1 MSRWSVFGGPGNPRG
16 KLSTS
21 ASSLAVSTL
30 DEQKR
35 EAATGPPPPA
45 TSVALTTAP
54 LGGDAATGSFAVAK
68 PPTPDEAAESI
79 VSGSKPVVDEPFSAT
94 APVPGVAAAGE
105 ASQREKAPTAGDPPP
120 PESTVPSLKARRLS
134 ADPPLKAP
142 EDFEEDGGVAVAAKI
157 SEMLEAIVRA
167 KNDLDRKYFSSEA
180 EDGRLIDSDADESL
194 NMSRHDTRTAT
205 TVDSPCSTAV
215 PTAAASAPA
224 GDGGESTVIGK
235 EAMSSSGGGSTVDAT
250 PSAEPQPSNDGL
262 DKGHPAAEEAPT
274 GATAATAKRGTTTGE
289 CLLGNSRD
297 SHPTA
302 LRVRRF
308 VPPLVFNSSASVPI
322 AAQSP
327 VLSSTMSSTVSS
339 DGRAAVYDRW
349 SNLPSV
355 ALEAIAAGAAPVK
368 WGREGAEERARR
380 RLGERSRESST
391 CTWDTTAGTNEEVT
405 GTASTGGGGSSHAGG
420 YSESA
425 VRYSEEDDEEH
436 KDDEVGGVRG
446 GIWTGVGAE
455 RSAGETPDGAVAAV
469 ARREGMSTAHGG
481 HSGIPDVTMVD
492 VYENAGEDN
501 GHRKA
506 SPASYVRTTCK
517 HEGTWQGEDLAM
529 TSPTSR
535 CDRAVLSMEPAPGG
549 YNTGSSRSIHARSF
563 SRGSSLSL
571 FSSCRGGDAA
581 VVREEGECLVRDG
594 EPQVAFSRGNGGDE
608 GAMSMFVDAEQ
619 WQQTRPKERG
629 WRRSWRGR

>member
-1 MSRWSVFGGPGNPRG
+1 RDSILSSSTSTSTTSGWGIPPSLPPHLLMAGSIPVSASGPTITTVRRRGPSTPSRSRSVVGPITWDHVRCTYTQACPPGVAGPKISPASATEKVTKKLMREKSATNNLLDTGAPVGSVARVVAIVSAAEQAALDKAKEEEELLPAASDDGHSQKEYTTPPTGRAKSFSPSCNSVTSSGSSTASTSPPTIGASNPSTTTDSNAQELRPTTTDKSEHGRDEEAAALGWTIESFMSRWSVFGGPGNPRG

-167 KNDLDRKYFSSEA
+167 KNDLDRQYFSSEA

-274 GATAATAKRGTTTGE
+274 GATAATAKRGTTTG
-289 CLLGNSRD
+289 
-297 SHPTA
+297 
-302 LRVRRF
+302 
-308 VPPLVFNSSASVPI
+308 
-322 AAQSP
+322 
-327 VLSSTMSSTVSS
+327 
-339 DGRAAVYDRW
+339 
-349 SNLPSV
+349 
-355 ALEAIAAGAAPVK
+355 
-368 WGREGAEERARR
+368 
-380 RLGERSRESST
+380 
-391 CTWDTTAGTNEEVT
+391 
-405 GTASTGGGGSSHAGG
+405 
-420 YSESA
+420 
-425 VRYSEEDDEEH
+425 
-436 KDDEVGGVRG
+436 
-446 GIWTGVGAE
+446 
-455 RSAGETPDGAVAAV
+455 
-469 ARREGMSTAHGG
+469 
-481 HSGIPDVTMVD
+481 
-492 VYENAGEDN
+492 
-501 GHRKA
+501 
-506 SPASYVRTTCK
+506 
-517 HEGTWQGEDLAM
+517 
-529 TSPTSR
+529 
-535 CDRAVLSMEPAPGG
+535 
-549 YNTGSSRSIHARSF
+549 
-563 SRGSSLSL
+563 
-571 FSSCRGGDAA
+571 
-581 VVREEGECLVRDG
+581 
-594 EPQVAFSRGNGGDE
+594 
-608 GAMSMFVDAEQ
+608 
-619 WQQTRPKERG
+619 
-629 WRRSWRGR
+629 